1 MQDTPTTSL
10 AKALRL
16 LRLLGAAGTWLGVR
30 ELARQA
36 GFTPSSTHG
45 LLKVLLADGFVEFDT
60 ERRQYRLGLAIL
72 ALADG
77 IDAADTLGSFARP
90 WLSRLVED
98 LGETVF
104 ALSWRGGRALVV
116 ACVEARH
123 DLRVGASD
131 RVLDRPHDWASGQVL
146 VAWLPEDERRA
157 YAQRLAVPATGAAGL
172 LADLEVVRSRGWASA
187 IDVEGSGVAAYGVPV
202 LDAGG
207 RCVLAIGS
215 SAPLSRATAERQAR
229 MRERLLFTATEM
241 AAALGNR
248 PEST

>member
-1 MQDTPTTSL
+1 MTNKPTTSL

-16 LRLLGAAGTWLGVR
+16 LRLLGAHGGWLGVR

-36 GFTPSSTHG
+36 GYTPSSAHG

-77 IDAADTLGSFARP
+77 IDAADALGSFARP
-90 WLSRLVED
+90 WMSRLVAD

-116 ACVEARH
+116 ACAEAQH
-123 DLRVGASD
+123 DLRVSTSD
-131 RVLDRPHDWASGQVL
+131 RVLERPHHWASGQVL

-157 YAQRLAVPATGAAGL
+157 YAQRMYPDAAGAAGL
-172 LADLEVVRSRGWASA
+172 LAALDVVRSQGWASA
-187 IDVEGSGVAAYGVPV
+187 IDDEGSGVAAYGAPV

-215 SAPLSRATAERQAR
+215 SAPLSRASSERQR
-229 MRERLLFTATEM
+229 HMRERLLATAGEM

-248 PEST
+248 PS

>member
-1 MQDTPTTSL
+1 MQNKPTTSL

-16 LRLLGAAGTWLGVR
+16 LRLLGAHGSWLGVR

-36 GFTPSSTHG
+36 GYTPSSAHG
-45 LLKVLLADGFVEFDT
+45 LLKVQLADGFVEFDT

-77 IDAADTLGSFARP
+77 LDAADALGSFARP
-90 WLSRLVED
+90 WMSRLVAD

-116 ACVEARH
+116 ACAEAQH
-123 DLRVGASD
+123 DLRVSTAD
-131 RVLDRPHDWASGQVL
+131 RVLERPHAWASGQVL

-157 YAQRLAVPATGAAGL
+157 YAQRMCPDAAGL
-172 LADLEVVRSRGWASA
+172 LAALDVVRSQGWASA
-187 IDVEGSGVAAYGVPV
+187 INVDGSGVAAYGAPV

-207 RCVLAIGS
+207 RCVLAIGT
-215 SAPLSRATAERQAR
+215 SAPQSRATPERQR
-229 MRERLLFTATEM
+229 HMRERLLATAGEM

-248 PEST
+248 PS